1 MDQKASE
8 EWSKQLQCHAEDC
21 EAVQTCLCLELAG
34 LLCLRKAEALAA
46 GQVQTTT
53 SWSKVCSCIRS
64 VFDMYVYYIVVCG
77 L

>member
-21 EAVQTCLCLELAG
+21 KAILMQTCLCLELAG

-46 GQVQTTT
+46 RQVQATT
-53 SWSKVCSCIRS
+53 S
-64 VFDMYVYYIVVCG
+64 
-77 L
+77 